1 MLFQN
6 SRLHLVDTHVFLA
19 ILFDYV
25 LYEGLSSLEDAL
37 RCEQSYPVDKS
48 IHRDDFIDTV
58 QALRERFRIAS
69 GTLSYELRVELFPLR
84 DFSIRQLP
92 LSHASLKNEIAE
104 DRSCCADNRTS

>member
-37 RCEQSYPVDKS
+37 RCEQPYPVDKS
-48 IHRDDFIDTV
+48 IHRDDFINTV
-58 QALRERFRIAS
+58 QALRKGFGITRC
-69 GTLSYELRVELFPLR
+69 TLSYELRVKLLSLR
-84 DFSIRQLP
+84 DLSISHLP
-92 LSHASLKNEIAE
+92 LTHASLKTKIP
-104 DRSCCADNRTS
+104 ADGN